1 MSNHLSEKEKL
12 IIFISS
18 CVVFVI
24 LNLFFLSRDN
34 YLFAAFPIGL
44 IFIIWAFLALDKL
57 VLAVV
62 FMAPLSITLSD
73 LGIKSDYDLFLPT
86 EPLLFGIAL
95 LFLLKV
101 FYEKKYDYRIAKHPI
116 SLAIYSYLA
125 WILITSITSTMPLV
139 SVKFFIAKIWFIV
152 PFYFFGA
159 YMFKDKSNIKKYAW
173 VYIFGMLIVILY
185 TLVRQFQLGFL
196 SQKVAHYAVTPFFR
210 DHTAYG
216 AALTFVLPVLVAFL
230 TIYKSKSSKVLITLL
245 IIIYCFA
252 LILSYTRAAWV
263 SIIIS
268 VFVMIFIR
276 LKINFTYIF
285 TGVFIVLLV
294 ALFYNHKIMMYL
306 EKNKQES
313 TGDLAKHAQS
323 IANIT
328 TDASNLERINRWKS
342 AWRMFKEKPYLG
354 FGPNTYMFQYAP
366 YQMSYEKTIISTNF
380 GDRGNAHSEYLG
392 PLAESGVPGMLT
404 FLLVVILSAY
414 YGIKVYYKCKTREM
428 KNITMGVLIGLFT
441 YFIHGIL
448 NNFLTTDKISAL
460 FWGFIGI
467 IVAIDLYHK
476 DQESTLPEED
486 AKKIPPQE

>member
-1 MSNHLSEKEKL
+1 MSKRLSEKEKL

-18 CVVFVI
+18 CAVFVI
-24 LNLFFLSRDN
+24 LNIFFLFRDN
-34 YLFAAFPIGL
+34 YLFAVFPIGL
-44 IFIIWAFLALDKL
+44 IFIIWAFLAMDKL
-57 VLAVV
+57 LLAIV
-62 FMAPLSITLSD
+62 FMAPLSVTLSD
-73 LGIKSDYDLFLPT
+73 LGIESKYDLFLPT
-86 EPLLFGIAL
+86 EPLLFGVAL
-95 LFLLKV
+95 LFLMKM
-101 FYEKKYDYRIAKHPI
+101 FYEKKYDYRVTKHPI
-116 SLAIYSYLA
+116 SLAIYAYLT
-125 WILITSITSTMPLV
+125 WLFITSITSTMPLI
-139 SVKFFIAKIWFIV
+139 SFKFFIAKIWFIV
-152 PFYFFGA
+152 PFYFFGI
-159 YMFKDKSNIKKYAW
+159 YLFKEKKNIKQYAW
-173 VYIFGMLIVILY
+173 VYIFGLLAVIIY
-185 TLVRQFQLGFL
+185 TLFRQFQLGFL
-196 SQKVAHYAVTPFFR
+196 SQKVAHFAVTPFFR

-216 AALTFVLPVLVAFL
+216 AALTFVLPVLIAFL
-230 TIYKSKSSKVLITLL
+230 TIYKTRISKVLITFL
-245 IIIYCFA
+245 IIIYLFA
-252 LILSYTRAAWV
+252 LVLSYTRAAWV

-268 VFVMIFIR
+268 VFVWGCIR
-276 LKINFTYIF
+276 LRINAAYIF
-285 TGVFIVLLV
+285 SGILIVLLV
-294 ALFYNHKIMMYL
+294 TLFNNHRIMMYL

-392 PLAESGVPGMLT
+392 PLAESGILGMLT
-404 FLLVVILSAY
+404 FLLIVILSAY
-414 YGIKVYYKCKTREM
+414 YGIKVYYRCQTKEM

-448 NNFLTTDKISAL
+448 NNFLTTDKTSAL

-476 DQESTLPEED
+476 DQDSLASQD
-486 AKKIPPQE
+486 AKKIPHQE